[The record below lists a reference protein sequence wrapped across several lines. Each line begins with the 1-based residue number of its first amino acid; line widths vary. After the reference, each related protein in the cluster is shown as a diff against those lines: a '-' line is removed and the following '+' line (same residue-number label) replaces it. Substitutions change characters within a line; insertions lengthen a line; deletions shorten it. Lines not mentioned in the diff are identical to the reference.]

1 MNGDRD
7 MKKGFF
13 LLVMTIFFPQIS
25 SAEQQSMDMLNQL
38 HEGVCKDHQ
47 KPELCKRIVGI
58 IMKGVKQNDD
68 IYIECMKNKP
78 STPEDAMYCQS
89 AKDIRAKID
98 SYN

>member
-1 MNGDRD
+1 
-7 MKKGFF
+7 MKKVFC
-13 LLVMTIFFPQIS
+13 LLVMTIFLPQKS
-25 SAEQQSMDMLNQL
+25 SAEQQSLDMLNQL
-38 HEGVCKDHQ
+38 HEGVCEDHK

-89 AKDIRAKID
+89 TKDIRAKID